1 MPIEIT
7 LSGDVG
13 FEITARE
20 LDVELKKANGADVL
34 LLVNSRGG
42 FVFEGIEIFNLIRAY
57 KGHIEARIVGL
68 AASAASYIVLAAE
81 KVTAFDNAAF
91 FIHNAINIVF
101 GDHNDMRKMADDLEG
116 LSNMLA
122 KAYVNKSGKSAKEI
136 KALMDEE
143 TIFFADEILEAGF
156 VDEIIESEDV
166 DNSTD
171 KASAIITAR
180 ASMDICIKRMRES
193 DAANEDYLKAVAYMD
208 SMNLLGA
215 PKAETD
221 EEKAAKKKKTATKPD
236 GDGGCGGDT

>member
-20 LDVELKKANGADVL
+20 LDAELKKANGADVI

-57 KGHIEARIVGL
+57 KGHIEARITGL
-68 AASAASYIVLAAE
+68 AASAASYIVLAAD
-81 KVTAFDNAAF
+81 KVSAFDNAAF

-101 GDHNDMRKMADDLEG
+101 GNHNDMRKMADELEG

-122 KAYVNKSGKSAKEI
+122 KAYVNKSGKSTKEI
-136 KALMDEE
+136 KVLMDEE
-143 TIFFADEILEAGF
+143 TIFFAEEILEAGF
-156 VDEIIESEDV
+156 VDEILESQDV
-166 DNSTD
+166 ENSTD

-180 ASMDICIKRMRES
+180 ASMDSCIDRMRES
-193 DAANEDYLKAVAYMD
+193 DAANEDLKKAVAYMD
-208 SMNLLGA
+208 SIALLEGT
-215 PKAETD
+215 PDKTKE
-221 EEKAAKKKKTATKPD
+221 KKKKTATDPD
-236 GDGGCGGDT
+236 DDGECGGGT

>member
-7 LSGDVG
+7 LSGDIG

-68 AASAASYIVLAAE
+68 AASAASYVILAAD

-101 GDHNDMRKMADDLEG
+101 GNHNDMRKMADDLEG
-116 LSNMLA
+116 LSSMLA
-122 KAYVNKSGKSAKEI
+122 KAYVNKSGMSTKEI
-136 KALMDEE
+136 KALMDEA

-166 DNSTD
+166 DDPTD

-180 ASMDICIKRMRES
+180 ASMDACLNRMRTS
-193 DAANEDYLKAVAYMD
+193 DAANDDYLKAVAYMD
-208 SMNLLGA
+208 SLNLLG
-215 PKAETD
+215 D
-221 EEKAAKKKKTATKPD
+221 EKTKTPEKKKKTAADPD
-236 GDGGCGGDT
+236 DDGGCGGGT

>member
-1 MPIEIT
+1 MPKEIT
-7 LSGDVG
+7 LSGDIG

-20 LDVELKKANGADVL
+20 LDVELKKAAGADVL

-68 AASAASYIVLAAE
+68 AASAASYIILAAE

-91 FIHNAINIVF
+91 FIHNAINFVF
-101 GDHNDMRKMADDLEG
+101 GNHNDMRKMADDIEG

-122 KAYVNKSGKSAKEI
+122 KAYVNKSGMSMKEI
-136 KALMDEE
+136 KVLMDKE

-156 VDEIIESEDV
+156 VDEILESEDV
-166 DNSTD
+166 DDSTD

-180 ASMDICIKRMRES
+180 ASMDACLNRMRAS
-193 DAANEDYLKAVAYMD
+193 DAANDDYLKAVAYMD
-208 SMNLLGA
+208 SMSLLEGT
-215 PKAETD
+215 ETI
-221 EEKAAKKKKTATKPD
+221 EKKKKTASDPD
-236 GDGGCGGDT
+236 DDGGCGGGT